1 MDCLSSECRRRR
13 MCFTLEV
20 GILPCKYTRA
30 ALLAFLEAACVLL
43 NKQTTTASLLPG
55 SEIVRAFS
63 SKLSSVPGISNWT
76 LILAIQT
83 TIFLMSSPQIF
94 DSIPNSNIIK
104 SAFVKTTRIFWSK
117 QHEEGN
123 GWGTRGNCPLA
134 ARRAHTRVCVS
145 LPGFGKPLLPLLPPE
160 L

>member
-1 MDCLSSECRRRR
+1 
-13 MCFTLEV
+13 
-20 GILPCKYTRA
+20 
-30 ALLAFLEAACVLL
+30 
-43 NKQTTTASLLPG
+43 
-55 SEIVRAFS
+55 
-63 SKLSSVPGISNWT
+63 
-76 LILAIQT
+76 
-83 TIFLMSSPQIF
+83 MSSPQIF